1 MGKSI
6 QRSQAELLAA
16 NFLKKLGEQR
26 VPVTNLPIVE
36 QFLAEYAL
44 IFQENVDTNLA
55 KKKTTV
61 KGHLNND
68 QVFDITKA
76 GTVVELNIGY
86 PKDSEAAVYYDFVNK
101 GVKGADS
108 SQSKS
113 TTSPYSYK
121 SKYPSKKMATAI
133 LLWVRQNAI
142 MGRNEDQTKNLSSL
156 QEKRKSFKGMVAK
169 TNNFKSMAYGIA
181 TAIKTRGLKE
191 TLYFDNALE
200 ETFKGFQDAMA
211 VALGTDIRLTIR
223 QLNNGNNN

>member
-16 NFLKKLGEQR
+16 NFLQKLGQQR
-26 VPVTNLPIVE
+26 APVTNLPIVE

-44 IFQENVDTNLA
+44 IFQENIDTNLA

-68 QVFDITKA
+68 QAFDITKA

-86 PKDSEAAVYYDFVNK
+86 PADSEAATYYDFVNK

-113 TTSPYSYK
+113 TTSPYGFK

-133 LLWVRQNAI
+133 LLWVRQNAM

-156 QEKRKSFKGMVAK
+156 QQKRKSFKQTVTK
-169 TNNFKSMAYGIA
+169 TNDFKSLAYAIS
-181 TAIKTRGLKE
+181 TSIKTKGLKE
-191 TLYFDNALE
+191 TLYFDDALRD
-200 ETFKGFQDAMA
+200 TFLGFQDAMQA
-211 VALGTDIRLTIR
+211 ALGGDIRLTIR